1 MNSTVHATRRT
12 AASFG
17 SPFLAHAFVAA
28 LLAFAGLTAPESAR
42 AQGSNS
48 RPRAATI
55 TPPSNAVLKFTPAMT
70 SAQLRALPADTL
82 IELHSGRKV
91 TAARLAA
98 TTDALKSIG
107 TRQRSLRSMDLQMSR
122 TNASPQLQWAGPQQL
137 QDVSRLPGNAVVEL
151 KNGQRLTV
159 SDINKLQELSART
172 GLRQKLEARANAS
185 GAKLG
190 GTPALVIRSAA
201 DLRQVERLPDQAI
214 AAREDGKRTT
224 AGDLRRGMAQRA
236 GQSSSG
242 PRTPGTR
249 R

>member
-1 MNSTVHATRRT
+1 MNNIVHATRRT
-12 AASFG
+12 AASFE
-17 SPFLAHAFVAA
+17 SPLLARAVVVA

-42 AQGSNS
+42 AQGNS
-48 RPRAATI
+48 SRSRVAAI
-55 TPPSNAVLKFTPAMT
+55 TPPSNAVLKFSPAMT

-107 TRQRSLRSMDLQMSR
+107 TRQRNLRSMDLQMSR
-122 TNASPQLQWAGPQQL
+122 TNAAPQMQWAGPQQL
-137 QDVSRLPGNAVVEL
+137 QEVSRLPGNTVVEL
-151 KNGQRLTV
+151 KNGQRLSV

-172 GLRQKLEARANAS
+172 GLRQKLEARANAR
-185 GAKLG
+185 GASLG

-214 AAREDGKRTT
+214 VASEDGKRTT
-224 AGDLRRGMAQRA
+224 AGDIRRVMAQRA
-236 GQSSSG
+236 GQSSSS
-242 PRTPGTR
+242 PRIPGTR